1 MPQEDIIKTFENVGI
16 PRTETVVYLDLLQ
29 NGASTATVIARR
41 TKMHRA
47 NVYDTL
53 SKLKEKNLIYNKEDE
68 GKKTFVALSCDL
80 LLQEEK
86 EKLESLK
93 NAISYLQSNYMKKEV
108 PKVYV
113 LEGLDA
119 LKHLLF
125 SAIEQKET
133 IWMYGLAE
141 KNDVTNLL
149 RERFIEMFHIQRIKK
164 QVKLKCLFYNYPI
177 EEVRELN
184 KMSYTEGR
192 ILPEGSE
199 PKSSQM
205 SQITCK
211 DKLYVTFWTH
221 PLYTIVIEN
230 EAIAKEYTHFFSVL
244 WNASQPVS

>member
-1 MPQEDIIKTFENVGI
+1 MPQEDIVKTFEDIGI
-16 PRTETVVYLDLLQ
+16 PRTETAVYLDILQ
-29 NGASTATVIARR
+29 NGASTATIIARR

-53 SKLKEKNLIYNKEDE
+53 SKLKEKNLIYAKDE
-68 GKKTFVALSCDL
+68 NGKKLFIALSCDL
-80 LLQEEK
+80 LLQQEK
-86 EKLESLK
+86 EKIEALK
-93 NAISYLQSNYMKKEV
+93 NAMAYLQTNYNKNDV

-125 SAIEQKET
+125 SAIELKET

-141 KNDVTNLL
+141 KSDVTNLL
-149 RERFIEMFHIQRIKK
+149 RERFMEMFHIQRMKN
-164 QVKLKCLFYNYPI
+164 QVKLKCLFYKYPL
-177 EEVRELN
+177 EEVKELN

-192 ILPEGSE
+192 ILPAGSE
-199 PKSSQM
+199 PKSETM

-211 DKLYVTFWTH
+211 GRLYVTLWAP

-230 EAIAKEYTHFFSVL
+230 EQIAKEYTHFFSVL